1 MDEEL
6 TSDFLGGEF
15 SPFCRFFKKNILY
28 KFLFLGKKNFRIV
41 NFCFENHHNWLQHER
56 ALKIF

>member
-6 TSDFLGGEF
+6 TSDFFGWRIFAIL
-15 SPFCRFFKKNILY
+15 SIFKKQY
-28 KFLFLGKKNFRIV
+28 CVQVLFLGKKFFGNV

-56 ALKIF
+56 VLKIF